1 MEHSRWGEN
10 WDYLMGEGAY
20 VKRVT
25 KLGLLEGERGN
36 GERVKIGISGSLK
49 EHCIRVENYVCMRVN
64 GAL

>member
-1 MEHSRWGEN
+1 
-10 WDYLMGEGAY
+10 MGEGAY
-20 VKRVT
+20 VERVT